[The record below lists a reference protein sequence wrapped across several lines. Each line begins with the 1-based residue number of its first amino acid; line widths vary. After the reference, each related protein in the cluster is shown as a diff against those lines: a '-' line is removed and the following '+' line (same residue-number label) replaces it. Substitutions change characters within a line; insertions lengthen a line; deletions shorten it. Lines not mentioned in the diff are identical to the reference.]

1 MNASKITFVLA
12 ALATTASVY
21 AASPAESAAAGYDA
35 PAATQWAPV
44 AARKSATSSRS
55 RVGTASST
63 RSGSSIPGIDRPSCQ
78 PAGYRRA
85 PPASAPSPRCPR
97 DFGHAA
103 FP

>member
-44 AARKSATSSRS
+44 AAMPK
-55 RVGTASST
+55 T
-63 RSGSSIPGIDRPSCQ
+63 RSEVRHELALARQNGELDALRKLYS
-78 PAGYRRA
+78 
-85 PPASAPSPRCPR
+85 
-97 DFGHAA
+97 GH
-103 FP
+103 